1 MKESAFAGQ
10 PGTQIALPRGLASS
24 VLCFPSHPWFPTRCF
39 PSLAPR
45 PTHACQLVF
54 PFGDPR
60 WVQMGLT
67 AGWNCSLLGL
77 EGNRAGKMHGEGRP
91 RGLISL
97 IFNGMRRSAR
107 NKPCSYVPEGKKY
120 IPMLGWGWGCRGVF
134 QAHANQELPQLQ
146 ASLLPAIPKWV
157 FPKALREKLI
167 PYRCCHNRKVEGVTA
182 ALERCPQGA
191 APHNACMERPG

>member
-10 PGTQIALPRGLASS
+10 PGTQRALPRGLASS

-45 PTHACQLVF
+45 PTHACQLAF

-107 NKPCSYVPEGKKY
+107 ISRVPTSRKARNTFQC
-120 IPMLGWGWGCRGVF
+120 LVGVGAVMGYFRLMPTKSSPSLKHPSF
-134 QAHANQELPQLQ
+134 QLSQNGY
-146 ASLLPAIPKWV
+146 SPK
-157 FPKALREKLI
+157 
-167 PYRCCHNRKVEGVTA
+167 H
-182 ALERCPQGA
+182 
-191 APHNACMERPG
+191 